1 MYYICRMERR
11 YTSHM
16 PHLRAAT
23 GCRHIRKISVDAGFT
38 CPNRDG
44 KLSHDGCTFCR
55 NDAFTPAYCTA
66 AKSVTEQ
73 IDEGMRFH
81 AKRRGGADGCIVYFQ
96 SFSNTY
102 APVDRLAALY
112 EEALRHP
119 GVVGIAIGTRPDTV
133 DEEKLDCIAELAR
146 RRYVAMEYGIESTD
160 DNTLQLVN
168 RRHDFAAARRAVEM
182 TAARG
187 IDVCAHFILGLPD
200 QTATALIGQADAIA
214 RLPLTSVK
222 FHRLQIFRSTP
233 MADLWQRQPERFAA
247 WSAEQY
253 IDLLAEIIRRLP
265 PAMAIERLSG
275 EVPPRYLLT
284 RPWNGIRSGELWG
297 MLDRRMEQLDAR
309 QGDLFSVKSGILLPR
324 ACSAE

>member
-1 MYYICRMERR
+1 MERR
-11 YTSHM
+11 YTSHT

-44 KLSHDGCTFCR
+44 RLSHDGCTFCR
-55 NDAFTPAYCTA
+55 NDAFTPAYCSA
-66 AKSVTEQ
+66 GKSVTAQ
-73 IDEGMRFH
+73 IDEGMKFH
-81 AKRRGGADGCIVYFQ
+81 ARRRGEADGCIVYFQ

-102 APVDRLAALY
+102 APIDRIAALY

-119 GVVGIAIGTRPDTV
+119 GVVGLVIGTRPDTV
-133 DEEKLDCIAELAR
+133 DDEKLDCIADLAR
-146 RRYVAMEYGIESTD
+146 HRYVAMEYGVESTD
-160 DNTLQLVN
+160 DNTLRLVN

-200 QTATALIGQADAIA
+200 QTNATLIGQAAAIA

-233 MADLWQRQPERFAA
+233 MAEMWRRQPERFAA
-247 WSAEQY
+247 WSPEEY

-265 PAMAIERLSG
+265 TTMAIERLSG

-284 RPWNGIRSGELWG
+284 RPWNGVRSSELWS

-309 QGDLFSVKSGILLPR
+309 QGDMLFAGSM
-324 ACSAE
+324 